1 MTQASWNFF
10 LDSIRTKT
18 PMRRKSKSETRP
30 LQTKNNEFSISR
42 NSFFAACLLLDKLFR
57 DMRAFHD
64 AARHA
69 HKNANPPI
77 FEIFVIPFMQ
87 VAQSTQCESVET
99 AGIFVESPSFFYYAI
114 LNQCIM
120 SFGTCLS
127 REQRGVAV

>member
-1 MTQASWNFF
+1 
-10 LDSIRTKT
+10 
-18 PMRRKSKSETRP
+18 
-30 LQTKNNEFSISR
+30 
-42 NSFFAACLLLDKLFR
+42 
-57 DMRAFHD
+57 MRAFHD

-77 FEIFVIPFMQ
+77 FEIFVISFMQ

-99 AGIFVESPSFFYYAI
+99 AGIFVESPSFFNYAILAI

-120 SFGTCLS
+120 SFGTFLS